1 MRIKRETPS
10 LGKIDSE
17 RFRKVLGHYPTGISV
32 VTAMSSD
39 GPVGMVVGTFTSV
52 SLDPPLVAFMP
63 AKSSTSWPLI
73 RDAGAFCANVLS
85 AEQEELCR
93 NFSKRGGNKFE
104 GVEWTPGASGSPV
117 LDGVIAWVDCDI
129 DQIVESGDHYIVIGR
144 VRDLDIVQSVTPL
157 AFFRGEF
164 GQVFAPKGTKGREL
178 SSHRAEQI
186 AALFADNA
194 PRHQKAR
201 EIAELA
207 GVSPDQYGDMFA
219 PREEIIKEILIEYLG
234 TLLQRYKDAVA
245 GSADARDT
253 LRRLV
258 DTTFSSIEDHRAAT
272 VLFQNERASL
282 ANGGD
287 CDIAGVEQAM
297 RQLWEDV
304 LQKGMERGEFRG
316 NLNPS
321 IVYFMIRDATFVVA
335 RWYKM
340 NGAYSVSDLSRHYTD
355 LILNGVTNGNAK
367 DA

>member
-1 MRIKRETPS
+1 MTA
-10 LGKIDSE
+10 LG
-17 RFRKVLGHYPTGISV
+17 T
-32 VTAMSSD
+32 D

-73 RDAGAFCANVLS
+73 RDTGRFCANVLS

-93 NFSKRGGNKFE
+93 NFSRRGGDKFS
-104 GVEWTPGASGSPV
+104 GVKWASGASGSPI

-164 GQVFAPKGTKGREL
+164 GQVFAPRDTNSREL
-178 SSHRAEQI
+178 SSHKAEQI
-186 AALFADNA
+186 AALFADDA
-194 PRHQKAR
+194 PRHQKAK

-219 PREEIIKEILIEYLG
+219 PREEIIKEILLEYLN
-234 TLLQRYKDAVA
+234 TLLQRYKRSLSGVSNACDALRLLI
-245 GSADARDT
+245 DAM
-253 LRRLV
+253 
-258 DTTFSSIEDHRAAT
+258 FSSVEDHRAAT

-282 ANGGD
+282 ANNGD
-287 CDIAGVEQAM
+287 RDIAKIERAM
-297 RQLWEDV
+297 RHLWEDI
-304 LQKGMERGEFRG
+304 LRKGIEEGAFRRD
-316 NLNPS
+316 LNPS

-340 NGAYSVSDLSRHYTD
+340 NGAYSVADLSHHYAD
-355 LILNGVTNGNAK
+355 LFLNGMLNDNEKGKESA
-367 DA
+367 